1 MKIFVGFGY
10 HQRDE
15 WIKELVFPL
24 INSFDGDVISG
35 EEIFGAVL
43 SVCSAQSLSI
53 HHPAQAIKWYRLN
66 DTGTLMVALTP
77 HSINSIPKTGRLLFN
92 SKNSKELAVFVVR

>member
-1 MKIFVGFGY
+1 MTSPNRLSTRLAEI
-10 HQRDE
+10 
-15 WIKELVFPL
+15 
-24 INSFDGDVISG
+24 SFLLFAV
-35 EEIFGAVL
+35 IFGAVL